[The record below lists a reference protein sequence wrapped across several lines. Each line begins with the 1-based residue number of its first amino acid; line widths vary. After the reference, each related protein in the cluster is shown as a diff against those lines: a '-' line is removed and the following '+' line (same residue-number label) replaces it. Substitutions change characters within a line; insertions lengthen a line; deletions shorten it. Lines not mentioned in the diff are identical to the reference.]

1 MVRMMR
7 RSLMPSMMCTYGVV
21 TIRWM
26 DGWMDGVVACRPCPE
41 GHLPDAGAVAGAVA
55 VEVLTAYEYH

>member
-1 MVRMMR
+1 
-7 RSLMPSMMCTYGVV
+7 MPSMMCTYGVV